1 MNLFCAALSST
12 SLVKSWIVT
21 AIPFNSTLFVS
32 KTDCKTIL
40 KVLAGSPKL
49 NLKSSFSF
57 SLFKIDSIFVCKS
70 LDKISGI
77 SFKNCLPSR
86 NLPSQRNNLFAVG
99 LVSTILPCES
109 NNIAPSAIVA
119 INDCCLICAA
129 FSSSILAS
137 S

>member
-1 MNLFCAALSST
+1 M
-12 SLVKSWIVT
+12 VT

-32 KTDCKTIL
+32 RTDCKTIL

-70 LDKISGI
+70 FDKISGI
-77 SFKNCLPSR
+77 SFKKYFPYKT
-86 NLPSQRNNLFAVG
+86 LPSQRNNLFAVG
-99 LVSTILPCES
+99 LVSTIFPSES
-109 NNIAPSAIVA
+109 NNMAPSAIVA
-119 INDCCLICAA
+119 IRDCCLSCAA